1 MKKIILLV
9 IPLILFGCQKN
20 NFKINEEITLKGDID
35 EVEII
40 EDGNYY
46 QIQVL
51 TLEEPIIIDGTEI
64 NKLEIDT
71 DHLIEENEITGTL
84 KEDSLSGLSY
94 SIKVK

>member
-20 NFKINEEITLKGDID
+20 TFKINEEITLKGDID

-40 EDGNYY
+40 EDGKYY

-51 TLEEPIIIDGTEI
+51 TLEEPIIIDGIEI
-64 NKLEIDT
+64 NKFEIDSE
-71 DHLIEENEITGTL
+71 HKIEENEITGIL